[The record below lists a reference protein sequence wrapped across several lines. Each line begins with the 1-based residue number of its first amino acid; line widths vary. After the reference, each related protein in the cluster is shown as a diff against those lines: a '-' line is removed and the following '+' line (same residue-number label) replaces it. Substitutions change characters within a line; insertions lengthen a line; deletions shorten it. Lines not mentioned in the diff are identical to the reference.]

1 VDPDRQAGLAADFA
15 RRHTDPE
22 LLVLVNVWDVASAQ
36 AVAAAPGCHALAT
49 ASAAVAVA
57 FGYPDHEQIPV
68 QLVLDQLARIAAAVD
83 LPVTAD
89 LEAGYGDPAGT
100 VRRAIAAGA
109 VGANLEDRMRPRD
122 EAVAAVEAAVGAIG
136 DRGLSFVLNA
146 RTDTY
151 LLAGDRHPDAV
162 LSDTLDRGRAF
173 LDAGANCVFVPGRLS
188 AEVITTLVDGFGR
201 GRLSVLGVAGLP
213 SPTELEQLGVARIS
227 YGPYPQ
233 RRLLAA
239 LTDLAG
245 RLHTGEP
252 FPHGDAA
259 GVLGLDPREQR

>member
-1 VDPDRQAGLAADFA
+1 MTGPATVDRARQAELAADFA

-36 AVAAAPGCHALAT
+36 AVAAAPGCRALAT
-49 ASAAVAVA
+49 ASASVAA
-57 FGYPDHEQIPV
+57 AHGYPDHEQIPLELMLS
-68 QLVLDQLARIAAAVD
+68 QLGRIAAAVD

-100 VRRAIAAGA
+100 VQRAFEAGA
-109 VGANLEDRMRPRD
+109 VGANLEDQLRPRAQ
-122 EAVAAVEAAVGAIG
+122 AVAAVRAAAAAIAE
-136 DRGLSFVLNA
+136 LEVPFVLNA

-151 LLAGDRHPDAV
+151 LLGGDRDPDV
-162 LSDTLDRGRAF
+162 LLSDTLDRGRAF
-173 LDAGANCVFVPGRLS
+173 LEAGAACVFVPGRLS
-188 AEVITTLVDGFGR
+188 IEVIAALVDGFGR

-213 SPTELEQLGVARIS
+213 SPAELEALGVARIS

-233 RRLLAA
+233 RRLLAG

-245 RLHTGEP
+245 RLHAGQP
-252 FPHGDAA
+252 FPFS
-259 GVLGLDPREQR
+259 

>member
-1 VDPDRQAGLAADFA
+1 MSGAPAVDQARQAELAADFA

-36 AVAAAPGCHALAT
+36 AVAAAPGCRALAT
-49 ASAAVAVA
+49 ASAAVAA
-57 FGYPDHEQIPV
+57 AYGYPDQEQIPL

-100 VRRAIAAGA
+100 VRRAVAAGA
-109 VGANLEDRMRPRD
+109 VGANLEDGLRPRT
-122 EAVAAVEAAVGAIG
+122 EAVAAVRAVTAATDELGIP
-136 DRGLSFVLNA
+136 FVLNA

-151 LLAGDRHPDAV
+151 LLGGDRHPDVV

-173 LDAGANCVFVPGRLS
+173 LDAGASCVFVPGRLS
-188 AEVITTLVDGFGR
+188 AEVIAALVEGFGR

-213 SPTELEQLGVARIS
+213 SPVELEALGVARIS

-233 RRLLAA
+233 RRLLAG

-245 RLHTGEP
+245 RLHAGDT
-252 FPHGDAA
+252 FPH
-259 GVLGLDPREQR
+259 R